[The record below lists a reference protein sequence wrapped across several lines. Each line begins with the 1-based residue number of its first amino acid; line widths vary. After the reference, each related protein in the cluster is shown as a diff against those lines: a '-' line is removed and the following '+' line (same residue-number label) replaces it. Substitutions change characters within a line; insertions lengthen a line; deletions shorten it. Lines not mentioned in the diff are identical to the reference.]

1 MTASSPGPGG
11 PPFDEQYAGSAD
23 SGVVGSVGESAPAA
37 GDVVQVL
44 RAEHTKLQHVLD
56 EMARLARGEDREALR
71 LRWGG
76 VARELVEHETAQS
89 RVVLPAAENAV
100 GADAV
105 ADVRRGQQQLL
116 DRLQEHDAFTADDV
130 GPQEIS
136 SVIDLAS
143 EQLRLVDAVLLPVLQ
158 QLPRDERERLGEDMR
173 QVMG

>member
-1 MTASSPGPGG
+1 MTASNPGPDG
-11 PPFDEQYAGSAD
+11 PTLDAEYAGSAD
-23 SGVVGSVGESAPAA
+23 SGVVGSVGKRAPAA

-56 EMARLARGEDREALR
+56 EMAGLARSDDREALR

-76 VARELVEHETAQS
+76 VARELVEHEAAQS

-116 DRLQEHDAFTADDV
+116 DRLQAHDAFTADDV
-130 GPQEIS
+130 GPQEVA

-143 EQLRLVDAVLLPVLQ
+143 EQLRLVDRVLVPVLQ
-158 QLPRDERERLGEDMR
+158 QLPADERQRLGEDMR